1 MMQAH
6 SEVLAAIL
14 QKAQGRQRG
23 PWRADRASEA
33 VPSAGR
39 LYGEVRASLA

>member
-1 MMQAH
+1 MQAH
-6 SEVLAAIL
+6 SDVLAAIL
-14 QKAQGRQRG
+14 QKARGRQYG
-23 PWRADRASEA
+23 PWRADRASEV